1 MFNNNNLTEIFDSV
15 FLGGYYFIKP
25 KFILKKIMKMHA
37 IMKNYVQ
44 HILHILLIATLRDVK
59 TYFQLNLTTVA
70 WRLVTIFCLISQEQ
84 SNVQLN

>member
-1 MFNNNNLTEIFDSV
+1 
-15 FLGGYYFIKP
+15 
-25 KFILKKIMKMHA
+25 MHA